1 MVMHKLGSV
10 GRVDTSAA
18 ARAKSARLDM
28 AARPSDVFE
37 SRTRYTTGE
46 SLRISMADRPGFARN
61 EPETVIRMS
70 STETVDADHVECG
83 SDLFLG

>member
-18 ARAKSARLDM
+18 ARSKAARLDL
-28 AARPSDVFE
+28 AARPSDAFE
-37 SRTRYTTGE
+37 SRTRYSTGE
-46 SLRISMADRPGFARN
+46 SLRISMADRPGFVRK

-70 STETVDADHVECG
+70 STQTIEADHVECG